1 MSNISYV
8 STGTGRRKNAVARI
22 KISDGSGKIVINNKT
37 IDEYFGGLERLKK
50 IALKSFDFWNG
61 VGDYNFYVNVKGG
74 GVSGQ
79 AGAINHSLARAILK
93 LDESLRVTL
102 KKEGFLTRD
111 SRMVERKKAGR
122 PKARKRFQFSKR

>member
-8 STGTGRRKNAVARI
+8 STGRRKNAVARM
-22 KISDGSGKIVINNKT
+22 KISDGSGKVIINDNKT

-50 IALKSFDFWNG
+50 VALKPFGFWNG
-61 VGDYNFYVNVKGG
+61 VGNYNFYVNVKGG
-74 GVSGQ
+74 GISGQ
-79 AGAINHSLARAILK
+79 AGAISHSLARAILK
-93 LDESLRVTL
+93 LDESSKVVL